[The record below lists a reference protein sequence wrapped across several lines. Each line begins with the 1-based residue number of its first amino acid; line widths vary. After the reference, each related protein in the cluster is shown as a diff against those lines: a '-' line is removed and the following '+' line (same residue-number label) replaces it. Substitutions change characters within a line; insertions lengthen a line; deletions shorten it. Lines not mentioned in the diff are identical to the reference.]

1 MGPIGWPELVLILVV
16 LLVVFGP
23 GKLPQVGEAIGRGI
37 RELRR
42 ASSDLEDAVRGSPPG
57 PGESQAPV
65 TDAPARE
72 PDASRPDAA
81 TPGGEERQD

>member
-16 LLVVFGP
+16 LLVIFGP

-42 ASSDLEDAVRGSPPG
+42 ASSDLEDAVRGRPLPPDEADTRAIAAEDRL
-57 PGESQAPV
+57 PS
-65 TDAPARE
+65 
-72 PDASRPDAA
+72 SRPAV
-81 TPGGEERQD
+81 TPPSKDERGD